1 MRTDMMSIL
10 AVEARMG
17 PPEAAAAAPLRGP
30 TAWLLADFPGLIAGL
45 PDRAAGRRLDAA
57 RLLAIPFVHGFA
69 LERAAAVAVRGEM
82 AAAAA
87 GAGWEPVEIPR
98 EESAGAWIARE
109 VRRGLEEGRRPDRVI
124 LAGGDA
130 ALAEA
135 AEAALEREIPVWVL
149 AFPGMLRQRLLQAV
163 LSRPRRARVVWA
175 SPAAVWA
182 EELADRAAR
191 RRIRRCRLWPS
202 EAAPLLAWTA
212 EVLRSGWLQPLPAD
226 LMPLLRPSRSP
237 FRTPEA
243 GLAWA
248 ARHLGGSARIWRE
261 GEELWLL
268 PEGLLPPGWDPDPEA
283 VRPEAE
289 RLWADLFGGR

>member
-45 PDRAAGRRLDAA
+45 PDRAVGRRLDAA

-135 AEAALEREIPVWVL
+135 AEAALEREIPVWIL
-149 AFPGMLRQRLLQAV
+149 AFPGMLHQRLLQAV

-175 SPAAVWA
+175 SRRPSGRRSWRIGPRGGGSGGAASG
-182 EELADRAAR
+182 LPR
-191 RRIRRCRLWPS
+191 RRRFWRGRRRSCGRGGFSRCR
-202 EAAPLLAWTA
+202 
-212 EVLRSGWLQPLPAD
+212 
-226 LMPLLRPSRSP
+226 
-237 FRTPEA
+237 
-243 GLAWA
+243 
-248 ARHLGGSARIWRE
+248 RI
-261 GEELWLL
+261 
-268 PEGLLPPGWDPDPEA
+268 
-283 VRPEAE
+283 
-289 RLWADLFGGR
+289 